1 MNLIPE
7 LIKSAPTYGALR
19 RHIHAHPELGFEEV
33 ETAAL
38 VAEKLEAMGIEVH
51 KGLGTTGV
59 VGTIRYGNGTRS
71 IGLRADMDALP
82 IQELTGVAHT
92 STHDGVFH
100 GCGHDGH
107 TAMLLAAA
115 EYLVSA
121 EGFDGASSFDG
132 VVHLIFQPA
141 EEGLGGAK
149 AMMDEGLFTQFPCDV
164 VFGMHNWPG
173 LDVGKFAVRAGPFMA
188 AQDIFD
194 VVIQGTGGHAAYPQL
209 AANPIPVAADIATA
223 FHEMGKTARERSAV
237 IAVTEL
243 EAGDAYNVIPDTAT
257 LRGGV
262 RNFDTR
268 HQDDIEAEMIEAAV
282 EIAKSAGMTADISYR
297 RNYPVLVNAEAETDV
312 AISVASA
319 IVGADN
325 VDGHAKLVSGSEDF
339 AYMLQEKQGCYI
351 LIGGGGEKGTPFCHN
366 PHYDFN
372 DDIIALGAS
381 YWVELTKHYL
391 ATPD

>member
-7 LIKSAPTYGALR
+7 LIKTAPTYGTLR

-38 VAEKLEAMGIEVH
+38 VAERLKAMGIDVH
-51 KGLGTTGV
+51 TGLGTTGV

-71 IGLRADMDALP
+71 VGLRADMDALP
-82 IQELTGVAHT
+82 IQELTGVEHS

-115 EYLVSA
+115 EYLVGVRDA
-121 EGFDGASSFDG
+121 DDTQNFDGT
-132 VVHLIFQPA
+132 VHLIFQPA

-149 AMMDEGLFTQFPCDV
+149 AMMDEGLFSLFPCDA

-173 LDVGKFAVRAGPFMA
+173 LEVGKFAVRAGPFMA
-188 AQDIFD
+188 AADEYD
-194 VVIQGTGGHAAYPQL
+194 VIIQGTGGHAAYPQL

-223 FHEMGKTARERSAV
+223 YAEMGKTARERSAV
-237 IAVTEL
+237 VTVTQL
-243 EAGDAYNVIPDTAT
+243 EAGDAYNVIPDQAT

-262 RNFDTR
+262 RNFDAG
-268 HQDDIEAEMIEAAV
+268 HQDDIEAEMIEAANQ
-282 EIAKSAGMTADISYR
+282 IAEGAGMSAEIIYR
-297 RNYPVLVNAEAETDV
+297 RNYPVLVNAEAETDIAIDV
-312 AISVASA
+312 ATA

-325 VDGHAKLVSGSEDF
+325 VDGHAKLVTGSEDF
-339 AYMLQEKQGCYI
+339 AYMLQEKAGCYI
-351 LIGGGGEKGTPFCHN
+351 LIGGGGEEGTPFCHN

-381 YWVELTKHYL
+381 YWVELTRHYL
-391 ATPD
+391 EGT

>member
-7 LIKSAPTYGALR
+7 LVETAPAYGELR

-38 VAEKLEAMGIEVH
+38 VAERLTAMGIDIH
-51 KGLGTTGV
+51 QGLGTTGV
-59 VGTIRYGNGTRS
+59 VGTIRFGNGAKS
-71 IGLRADMDALP
+71 VGLRADMDALP
-82 IQELTGVAHT
+82 IQELTGVDHA

-107 TAMLLAAA
+107 TAMLLSAA
-115 EYLVSA
+115 EYLADLQRS
-121 EGFDGASSFDG
+121 GGSNIDGT
-132 VVHLIFQPA
+132 VHLIFQPA

-149 AMMDEGLFTQFPCDV
+149 AMMDEGLFEMFPCDA

-173 LDVGKFAVRAGPFMA
+173 LEVGKFAVRAGPFMA
-188 AQDIFD
+188 SQDIFD
-194 VVIQGTGGHAAYPQL
+194 VVVQGVGGHAAYPQL
-209 AANPIPVAADIATA
+209 AANPIPVAADIAA
-223 FHEMGKTARERSAV
+223 AYSEMGKTARERSAV

-243 EAGDAYNVIPDTAT
+243 EAGDAYNVIPDQAT

-262 RNFDTR
+262 RNFDGK
-268 HQDDIEAEMIEAAV
+268 HQDDIEAEMIAAAH
-282 EIAKSAGMTADISYR
+282 EIAADAGMSAEVLYR
-297 RNYPVLVNAEAETDV
+297 RNYPVLVNAEDETEICID
-312 AISVASA
+312 VASA

-339 AYMLQEKQGCYI
+339 AYMLQEKPGCYI
-351 LIGGGGEKGTPFCHN
+351 LIGGGGDKGTPFCHN

-381 YWVELTKHYL
+381 YWVELTKFYL
-391 ATPD
+391 AEA

>member
-7 LIKSAPTYGALR
+7 LIKTAPAYGALR
-19 RHIHAHPELGFEEV
+19 RHIHAHPELGFKEV
-33 ETAAL
+33 ETATL
-38 VAEKLEAMGIEVH
+38 VAERLEAMGIDVH

-59 VGTIRYGNGTRS
+59 VGTIRYGNSSTS
-71 IGLRADMDALP
+71 VGLRADMDALP

-115 EYLVSA
+115 EYLVDMQ
-121 EGFDGASSFDG
+121 GFDGT
-132 VVHLIFQPA
+132 VHLIFQPA

-149 AMMDEGLFTQFPCDV
+149 AMMDEGLFDLFPCDA

-173 LDVGKFAVRAGPFMA
+173 LEVGKFAVRAGPFMA
-188 AQDIFD
+188 SADEYD
-194 VVIQGTGGHAAYPQL
+194 VIIQGTGGHAAYPQL

-223 FHEMGKTARERSAV
+223 YAEMGKTARERSAV
-237 IAVTEL
+237 VTVTQL
-243 EAGDAYNVIPDTAT
+243 IAGDAYNVIPDQAT

-262 RNFDTR
+262 RNFDAT
-268 HQDDIEAEMIEAAV
+268 HQDNIEAEMIEAARQ
-282 EIAKSAGMTADISYR
+282 IAKGAGMSAEIIYR
-297 RNYPVLVNAEAETDV
+297 RNYPVLVNAEKETDIAIDV
-312 AISVASA
+312 ATA

-325 VDGHAKLVSGSEDF
+325 VDGRAKLVSGSEDF
-339 AYMLQEKQGCYI
+339 AYMLQEKPGCYI
-351 LIGGGGEKGTPFCHN
+351 LIGGGGEEGTPFCHN

-381 YWVELTKHYL
+381 YWVELAKYYL
-391 ATPD
+391 SGT

>member
-7 LIKSAPTYGALR
+7 LVKSAPAYGELR

-38 VAEKLEAMGIEVH
+38 VAERLEAMGIAVH
-51 KGLGTTGV
+51 TGLGTTGV
-59 VGTIRYGNGTRS
+59 VGTIRYGNSDRT

-82 IQELTGVAHT
+82 IQELTGAAHA

-115 EYLVSA
+115 EYLVGL
-121 EGFDGASSFDG
+121 EGFDGT
-132 VVHLIFQPA
+132 VHLIFQPA

-149 AMMDEGLFTQFPCDV
+149 AMMDEGLFTQFPCDA

-173 LDVGKFAVRAGPFMA
+173 LEVGQFAVRSGPFMA
-188 AQDIFD
+188 SQDIFD

-223 FHEMGKTARERSAV
+223 YAEMGKTARERSAV
-237 IAVTEL
+237 IAVTQL
-243 EAGDAYNVIPDTAT
+243 EAGDAYNVIPDQAT

-262 RNFDTR
+262 RNFDSA
-268 HQDDIEAEMIEAAV
+268 HQDDIEAEMTKAAI
-282 EIAKSAGMTADISYR
+282 EIAESAGLSAEVNYR
-297 RNYPVLVNAEAETDV
+297 HNYPVLVNSEAETNIAIDV
-312 AISVASA
+312 ATAL
-319 IVGADN
+319 VGADN
-325 VDGHAKLVSGSEDF
+325 VDGHARLVNGSEDF
-339 AYMLQEKQGCYI
+339 AYMLQEKPGCYI
-351 LIGGGGEKGTPFCHN
+351 MIGGGGNVAEKTVPFCHN

-381 YWVELTKHYL
+381 YWVELTRHYL
-391 ATPD
+391 GGE